1 MLSWRLLYFVLD
13 ISSNEQ
19 GIAMPVAGWRL
30 GFLGLPRFLAP
41 RSDTREYQD
50 KQGRFRFDVRL
61 SLPLVAAAYRPARA
75 LSRLFN
81 ARKSWIFSAW
91 GKAYDAVF

>member
-61 SLPLVAAAYRPARA
+61 SLPLIGLLAHYRGCLTPE
-75 LSRLFN
+75 
-81 ARKSWIFSAW
+81 
-91 GKAYDAVF
+91 KAG

>member
-1 MLSWRLLYFVLD
+1 MLSWRLPYFVLD
-13 ISSNEQ
+13 ISSNKK

-50 KQGRFRFDVRL
+50 EQGRFRFDARL
-61 SLPLVAAAYRPARA
+61 SLLLIGLLAHYRG
-75 LSRLFN
+75 RLMSE
-81 ARKSWIFSAW
+81 KSWIVSAW
-91 GKAYDAVF
+91 GKAYDAAF